1 MKKNVDLELI
11 VKDREILKEL
21 MVQMLY
27 KPSVVLTGLLND
39 NYDDR
44 TEYKLK
50 FTAELNCSENEKDLA
65 MDGRNTKEL
74 KTSNS
79 ELVSSKSELKEWCE
93 EWSNKVL
100 QRG

>member
-27 KPSVVLTGLLND
+27 KPSVVLTGLSNN

-50 FTAELNCSENEKDLA
+50 FTAELNCSANEKDLA

-79 ELVSSKSELKEWCE
+79 ELASSKSEIEEWC
-93 EWSNKVL
+93 NKWGNEVL

>member
-27 KPSVVLTGLLND
+27 KPSVVLTGLSNN

-50 FTAELNCSENEKDLA
+50 FTAELNCSENEKNLA

>member
-21 MVQMLY
+21 MGQMLY
-27 KPSVVLTGLLND
+27 KPSVVLTGLSND

-50 FTAELNCSENEKDLA
+50 FTAELNCSENEKELA

-79 ELVSSKSELKEWCE
+79 EFASSKSELKEWCE

>member
-27 KPSVVLTGLLND
+27 KPSVVLTGLSND

-50 FTAELNCSENEKDLA
+50 FTAELNCSENEKELA

-79 ELVSSKSELKEWCE
+79 EFASSKSELKEWCE

>member
-11 VKDREILKEL
+11 VKDRETLKEL

-79 ELVSSKSELKEWCE
+79 EVEEWCKEWG
-93 EWSNKVL
+93 NKVL

>member
-27 KPSVVLTGLLND
+27 KPSVVLTGLSND

-50 FTAELNCSENEKDLA
+50 FTAELNYSENEKDLA

-79 ELVSSKSELKEWCE
+79 EFASSKSELKEWCE